1 MQLIV
6 FLSRQFFM
14 KSLIIISLL
23 AGFSNSGF
31 TQVVASSCVASDS
44 IKALYRNDAD
54 RLELRK
60 IYDNNL
66 TWVDSVEIPQAESD
80 TILNA
85 LIAVYNATSLQARDT
100 VVDIYHIHTF
110 PYPVMNNIAV
120 KADTIQLWMQEL
132 ANGNLTTGESAIDD
146 LISVYLF
153 DQVTYTDLSWGAAD
167 VVTFVSDSNYN
178 LYPLIAELNLVP
190 GVNYAQMNSY
200 AGDGNEIYSTVFSDH
215 VELIYRYSWGD
226 CMSGCINNRYWKF
239 KVYYDCSVEFVSS
252 WGTLIYYMEFESYNK
267 SAISVA
273 PNPFQN
279 QLTITGVNEEY
290 NYEIYSISG
299 EKLHFGT
306 ETTNVIS
313 GLDILP
319 AGIYVLVLQT
329 ENVVMTLRVVKE
341 G

>member
-1 MQLIV
+1 MKALIV
-6 FLSRQFFM
+6 LFFIGWM
-14 KSLIIISLL
+14 S
-23 AGFSNSGF
+23 FSVIAQITS
-31 TQVVASSCVASDS
+31 SSCIASDS

-54 RLELRK
+54 RLELRQ

-132 ANGNLTTGESAIDD
+132 ANGNLTTGESTIDD

-153 DQVTYTDLSWGAAD
+153 EQVTYTDLSWGAAD
-167 VVTFVSDSNYN
+167 VVTFISDSNYN
-178 LYPLIAELNLVP
+178 LFPLIAELNLVP

-200 AGDGNEIYSTVFSDH
+200 AGDGNEIYSTVFPDH
-215 VELIYRYSWGD
+215 VELIYQYSWGD

-239 KVYYDCSVEFVSS
+239 KVYYDCSVEFVLS
-252 WGTLIYYMEFESYNK
+252 WGTLIYYMEWESYNK
-267 SAISVA
+267 SGISVA

-279 QLTITGVNEEY
+279 QLIIEGVNEEY
-290 NYEIYSISG
+290 HYEIYSISG
-299 EKLHFGT
+299 EKLHSGA
-306 ETTNVIS
+306 ETINVIS
-313 GLDILP
+313 NLDFLS
-319 AGIYVLVLQT
+319 AGIYILIIQT
-329 ENVVMTLRVVKE
+329 ENVLKTIQVVKE